1 MLTDRIYI
9 LKIAALSD
17 RSASLLSVWGIAQ
30 PCTATRLGYG
40 TSMLPFPRTIK
51 TDSIQH
57 TVEMD
62 HRVTV
67 MEDDVLTILGNKKV
81 VLPDGN
87 NPQVEGAAAP
97 LVDGSYFA
105 LLKQVSTLESE
116 NAALTLELNECKEDV
131 VVYAEVAREMEDGYT
146 TLIAKNEEVDR
157 RAKAAEEAAQD
168 ALARLA
174 DAEAAIE
181 ELRAQQIQA
190 SQPALVPKLEPV
202 CKQRRDMIESPDATW
217 AVMRGAVMAVSF
229 ALSVSLNQ
237 AWHQSFFQ
245 LLCENGQALML
256 VFAISFAGFICLFSL
271 AEAWHCWH
279 ECTKRNRKQCTRSK
293 MASAE
298 FIQVGVHR
306 GEISVPERRPTF
318 TVFPTSRS
326 RDASRPTPQAELRQ
340 IKKSQSCDSLI
351 QRKPIHSCLKEPP
364 IASCRWKSEP
374 LIRVSSVATAEQYK
388 RKARDTDADS
398 ARLPVS
404 MAMPRV
410 KSESHV
416 ADSNLNHYRRK
427 TRIADSDRAR
437 LPDSV
442 ALAARQVQHQRLS
455 VESVISDEVSCQSP
469 RSPLRSSHKTSSAN
483 FYANVVHRQQLAA
496 SRQSSVHYTHSF

>member
-1 MLTDRIYI
+1 
-9 LKIAALSD
+9 
-17 RSASLLSVWGIAQ
+17 
-30 PCTATRLGYG
+30 
-40 TSMLPFPRTIK
+40 MLPFPRTIE

-57 TVEMD
+57 KVVMD
-62 HRVTV
+62 HLVTV

-157 RAKAAEEAAQD
+157 RAKAAEEATQD
-168 ALARLA
+168 AVARLGK
-174 DAEAAIE
+174 AEAAIE

-202 CKQRRDMIESPDATW
+202 CKQRRDMIESSDATW

-237 AWHQSFFQ
+237 AWHQSSFQ

-298 FIQVGVHR
+298 FIQVSVHR

-318 TVFPTSRS
+318 TVFPSSRS
-326 RDASRPTPQAELRQ
+326 RDASRPTPQAELR
-340 IKKSQSCDSLI
+340 
-351 QRKPIHSCLKEPP
+351 
-364 IASCRWKSEP
+364 RWKSEP

-455 VESVISDEVSCQSP
+455 VEGVISDEVSCQSP

-496 SRQSSVHYTHSF
+496 SRQSSVHLPTPSSPSLSFLSSTPRFY